1 MNERQKQ
8 LINILAGEEEYV
20 VGKKLAKL
28 LNVSDRTIRSDVDK
42 INSEIPGLVKSSR
55 RDGYCIN
62 NDVLFSNRG
71 RYSSN
76 IPQTPEERVHWMI
89 MEMMVHNQP
98 LSLKRLEDEIFIS
111 SYSID
116 RDCEKIKEILRDYGG
131 LRLIRSSNHIR
142 IEGNEEEKRDL
153 YKNLLSQEI
162 HGNFLNLNAL
172 AKFFKNVDLLLI
184 SDVFQ
189 EVCKEYDY
197 TVRETNYPM
206 IMLHAGVAF
215 SRIKGKHYI
224 DEEEVY
230 EKTKEYEISKE
241 FFTRVCNKIN
251 AIYDEGEVYKFS
263 HILLGRNI
271 GMLNTNDE
279 HKLVMMILQGIKER
293 FDIDFTADDDLIDAL
308 STHMYYLQKRLK
320 NDVQLENYILN
331 DIKREYPLVFEIAV
345 YACEIIHNEY
355 NYSVSET
362 EISYLAIHFGAAYER
377 MTNGEN
383 KYRTIIILPHSAP
396 IVNICIDKISER
408 FGQRIEYLKI
418 MKIFDTRIVERLR
431 ADLIITTVP
440 LNHDLDIPTVKI
452 SLFLNDTDESK
463 IMMAL
468 RALDKKRNEKAY
480 NDMIKRL
487 VRKDLCHF
495 KIDAENK
502 EDLIIKMCDELI
514 EKRVATKEYK
524 EDVLKRETM
533 SSTSFI
539 NGFAVPHSM
548 TIPTKRSCI
557 SFVTLNDPLK
567 WGSYEVK
574 LVLLLGIKAEDQN
587 LLRLFFEWL
596 TTVTGDAKKFQEL
609 LHIESYEELMMLI
622 K

>member
-8 LINILAGEEEYV
+8 LINILAGEEYV
-20 VGKKLAKL
+20 VGKKLARL

-42 INSEIPGLVKSSR
+42 INSEISGLVKSSR

-142 IEGNEEEKRDL
+142 IEGNEEERRDL

-230 EKTKEYEISKE
+230 EKNKEYEISKE

-279 HKLVMMILQGIKER
+279 HKLVMLILQGIKER
-293 FDIDFTADDDLIDAL
+293 FDIDFTAIKGKKRIRHLQEKYGHQIQIIAGSGINDSNVQDLINC
-308 STHMYYLQKRLK
+308 THIYQIHASCKDYRKDPTTIK
-320 NDVQLENYILN
+320 NSVSFG
-331 DIKREYPLVFEIAV
+331 VFIDNHAYDHLYV
-345 YACEIIHNEY
+345 DRDKIIH
-355 NYSVSET
+355 
-362 EISYLAIHFGAAYER
+362 
-377 MTNGEN
+377 
-383 KYRTIIILPHSAP
+383 
-396 IVNICIDKISER
+396 
-408 FGQRIEYLKI
+408 
-418 MKIFDTRIVERLR
+418 
-431 ADLIITTVP
+431 
-440 LNHDLDIPTVKI
+440 
-452 SLFLNDTDESK
+452 
-463 IMMAL
+463 
-468 RALDKKRNEKAY
+468 
-480 NDMIKRL
+480 
-487 VRKDLCHF
+487 
-495 KIDAENK
+495 
-502 EDLIIKMCDELI
+502 LI
-514 EKRVATKEYK
+514 ESVKT
-524 EDVLKRETM
+524 LK
-533 SSTSFI
+533 
-539 NGFAVPHSM
+539 
-548 TIPTKRSCI
+548 
-557 SFVTLNDPLK
+557 
-567 WGSYEVK
+567 
-574 LVLLLGIKAEDQN
+574 
-587 LLRLFFEWL
+587 
-596 TTVTGDAKKFQEL
+596 
-609 LHIESYEELMMLI
+609 MMNY
-622 K
+622 